1 MCRFRPSEKVEPPLP
16 HATSAIGIDVGIAR
30 FATFSDGRFLEPL
43 NSFNRHEAKLS
54 RAQRAMSR
62 KHWLA
67 DAHSQVLQQ
76 ALKDL
81 ERAYAN
87 FFAKRSAAPRFKKK
101 GQHDSF
107 RFPQGVK
114 LDHANSRLF
123 FAEARPWRCSLSA
136 ALRHPV
142 SNWHKLA

>member
-54 RAQRAMSR
+54 RAQRMSR

-87 FFAKRSAAPRFKKK
+87 FFAKRSAPRVSRRRGSTTVFVSRKASPTAA
-101 GQHDSF
+101 SF
-107 RFPQGVK
+107 LPKQG
-114 LDHANSRLF
+114 LG
-123 FAEARPWRCSLSA
+123 A
-136 ALRHPV
+136 AAYPPHCATR
-142 SNWHKLA
+142 